1 MLSSPISSGIIL
13 FPFTFIIPSS
23 SIDFSSLLKDVRD
36 TFKYSAQAVFV
47 NGKIISTPFLMSSL
61 RLFMQL
67 ADRISIIIEGSF
79 YVRLIARS
87 LFRTTRLSRG
97 FLYTKRTPALRPE
110 LSCGTYSAGRNL
122 TALLY
127 YFTHSGCSAI
137 YFLFL
142 LRPIVS
148 IGIVITMIPRY
159 PQYP

>member
-1 MLSSPISSGIIL
+1 MSFIMCIKFYHITLLSSPISSGIIL

-87 LFRTTRLSRG
+87 LFPNHATIAWFSIYKKNPG
-97 FLYTKRTPALRPE
+97 PK
-110 LSCGTYSAGRNL
+110 AGAQL
-122 TALLY
+122 W
-127 YFTHSGCSAI
+127 HI
-137 YFLFL
+137 
-142 LRPIVS
+142 
-148 IGIVITMIPRY
+148 
-159 PQYP
+159 